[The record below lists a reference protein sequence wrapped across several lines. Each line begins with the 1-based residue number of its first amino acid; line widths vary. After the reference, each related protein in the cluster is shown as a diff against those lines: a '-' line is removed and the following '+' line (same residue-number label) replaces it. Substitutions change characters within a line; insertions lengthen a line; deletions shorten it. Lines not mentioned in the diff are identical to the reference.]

1 VIPTFFKKD
10 CTVNFEVLIKLIDK
24 LAEWG
29 YDKVVINGSTS
40 EVVKLSVDER
50 INIAEYVVENC
61 KSKITIISGTGTPC
75 AYSTISLIRTY
86 RDLSINYILLTPPY
100 YVKPSFES
108 LEKFYDEVISKVD
121 VNVILYNIPT
131 LVGYELP
138 ISLIEKLIN
147 NYGQVIGVKDSS
159 GNFRYFLELLH
170 RLNGRVSILQGID
183 ELLIPSLIMG
193 CSGAIIASPNY
204 LKDVPLRIYRL
215 IESKNYDKVV
225 ELHRELMNLW
235 LLIRGKWP
243 SIEKKLTCEAL
254 GVCSECE
261 REPIPKVSEEE
272 LDSILNVSRRIEN
285 LLNLS

>member
-1 VIPTFFKKD
+1 MIPTFFKKD

-24 LAEWG
+24 LTEWR

-40 EVVKLSVDER
+40 EVVKLSIDER
-50 INIAEYVVENC
+50 VNIARYVVENC
-61 KSKITIISGTGTPC
+61 KSRITIISGTGTPC
-75 AYSTISLIRTY
+75 TYSTISLIRMY
-86 RDLSINYILLTPPY
+86 RDLSIDYVLLTPPY
-100 YVKPSFES
+100 YVKSSFES
-108 LEKFYDEVISKVD
+108 LEKFYSKVLSKVD

-147 NYGQVIGVKDSS
+147 NYSQVIGVKDSS

-170 RLNGRVSILQGID
+170 RFNDRVSVLQGID

-204 LKDVPLRIYRL
+204 LKDVPLRIYKL
-215 IESKNYDKVV
+215 IESKNYDKIVK
-225 ELHRELMNLW
+225 LHRELMNLW
-235 LLIRGKWP
+235 LLIRGRWP
-243 SIEKKLTCEAL
+243 SIEKKLTCEVL
-254 GVCSECE
+254 NVCSECE
-261 REPIPKVSEEE
+261 REPVPEVNEEE
-272 LDSILNVSRRIEN
+272 LSNVLNILRRIEN